1 MEAGPVT
8 LLLTICTAVAGGYIA
23 LKLRVPAGALIGA
36 MLSTTV
42 LNLAFQA
49 AYMPAEVKFF
59 TQVATGV
66 YIGAKISRSNL
77 GDLRAILRPALLLLA
92 MMLTFAATVGTLI
105 YSISDLSVPTALFAM
120 APGGITDMTLASMD
134 FGAESSVVA
143 LIQTLRVI
151 CTTALLPVLI
161 RTLRDRGTDAP
172 SLPKETAQTAKR
184 RRTWKDLAPTIL
196 IGLLCGGVGKY
207 LNIPCG
213 AIAFSMAGCAA
224 FNVATDRSYMP
235 LNLRRFVQMFAGA
248 LIGCSVGREQLLQ
261 MLDLGWVTV
270 IAIVS
275 FLLLDLAAGRVMMRL
290 FHFDTTT
297 ALFACAPGGI
307 TDMALI
313 AEEMGADS
321 VKVAGMHI
329 IRLVGIVAL
338 YPLIIQV
345 LMQVLS

>member
-1 MEAGPVT
+1 MT
-8 LLLTICTAVAGGYIA
+8 CLTILLTACAAILGGCIG
-23 LKLRVPAGALIGA
+23 LRLRLPAGALIGA
-36 MLSTTV
+36 MLSTAA

-77 GDLRAILRPALLLLA
+77 SDLKAILRPALVLLA
-92 MMLTFAATVGTLI
+92 IMLCFAAAVGTLI
-105 YSISDLSVPTALFAM
+105 FFISPLSVPTALFAM

-151 CTTALLPVLI
+151 STTALLPWLI
-161 RTLRDRGTDAP
+161 RLFRDRGAP
-172 SLPKETAQTAKR
+172 GAPPVREAAPKAKR
-184 RRTWKDLAPTIL
+184 QRTWGDLGLTL
-196 IGLLCGGVGKY
+196 LTGLLCGGLGKY
-207 LNIPCG
+207 LAVPCG

-224 FNVATDRSYMP
+224 FNVAADRAYMP

-248 LIGCSVGREQLLQ
+248 LIGCTVGRAQLLQ
-261 MLDLGWVTV
+261 MRELGWVTV

-275 FLLLDLAAGRVMMRL
+275 FLLLDLAAGRVMAVL
-290 FHFDTTT
+290 FHMDPTT

-329 IRLVGIVAL
+329 VRLIGIVAL
-338 YPLIIQV
+338 YPLIIQA
-345 LMQVLS
+345 LMHILA